1 MSTVNDQIIIIDLY
15 SHIYYNVFRLLK
27 VYTLL
32 FIYKNIKSE
41 VRKMN
46 MLDSKVIQ
54 TRFEKEIFIEEKS
67 NIEINEFRILDK
79 NTPFYEFMV
88 GLDLIRIRDNEYYGN
103 KTSYVNIRISEDL
116 QSLFVIEPDVQSL
129 FAIKNKQEKE
139 AAIELIHYL
148 LIDSQIFKQLV
159 SEMIIY
165 LKRQNVVNVYEV
177 KEANTKLAVLERLLN
192 VSNEDI
198 KFMIRLENIA

>member
-1 MSTVNDQIIIIDLY
+1 
-15 SHIYYNVFRLLK
+15 
-27 VYTLL
+27 
-32 FIYKNIKSE
+32 
-41 VRKMN
+41 MN
-46 MLDSKVIQ
+46 MLESKVIQ

-67 NIEINEFRILDK
+67 NIEINGFHTLDK
-79 NTPFYEFMV
+79 NTSFYEFMV
-88 GLDLIRIRDNEYYGN
+88 GLDLIRIRNNEYYGN

-116 QSLFVIEPDVQSL
+116 QSLFIIEPDVQSV

-148 LIDSQIFKQLV
+148 LVDSQTFKQVV
-159 SEMIIY
+159 SEMISNI
-165 LKRQNVVNVYEV
+165 KRENVVNVFEV
-177 KEANTKLAVLERLLN
+177 KEANIKLAVLERLLN